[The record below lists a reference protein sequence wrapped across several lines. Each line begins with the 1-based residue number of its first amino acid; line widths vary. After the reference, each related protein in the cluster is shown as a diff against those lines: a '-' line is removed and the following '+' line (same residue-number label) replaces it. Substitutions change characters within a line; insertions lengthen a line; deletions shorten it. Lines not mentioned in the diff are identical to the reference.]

1 MPTVRFQITG
11 LLCSKTEDRGLLDS
25 RSEDEVYLH
34 GAICAGDQFH
44 PLLVGDVSQA
54 TFRHLTIVDGE
65 RISLP
70 ASESNGWVVDLPED
84 GHLIVGL
91 AAHEEDANRSWPS
104 VEALTTDIAKAV
116 HEVVGI
122 AKINGRTP
130 DPNDLVGASTSV
142 MRAREKF
149 DSDDLLGK
157 LLLDKVAV
165 ADLQP
170 GGFDCSIELSG
181 GSRVL
186 ATDFDYTL
194 YYRISRDDRDYAAK
208 PERDSVAV
216 SLKPGDQTTMTVSF
230 LNTGN
235 ATFDAEDTVLVGG
248 TELAGWITPDVD
260 SFTLTEDVAGLLLTE
275 PSVAPGETLKFTLP
289 ITALPVLGKAKY
301 SMRLFIPSLKL
312 FIEHAP
318 FSLELSSGR
327 SMACSIEMVSLD
339 STDTAQIRV
348 VARDVET
355 QEVLQGFVKVTG
367 NESAHPTSVPFKV
380 HSNLRHLIANP
391 TAKGAHDQVV
401 WPFGSVQADG
411 YWPELV
417 SLRPSQE
424 R

>member
-11 LLCSKTEDRGLLDS
+11 LLCTKTEDRGLLDS

-44 PLLVGDVSQA
+44 PLLVGDDSQS
-54 TFRHLTIVDGE
+54 TFRHVSIIDGE
-65 RISLP
+65 RIELP
-70 ASESNGWVVDLPED
+70 ATDGNCWVVELPED
-84 GHLIVGL
+84 AELVVGL
-91 AAHEEDANRSWPS
+91 SAHEEDANRTWPS
-104 VEALTTDIAKAV
+104 VESLTNDIAKAV

-122 AKINGRTP
+122 AKINGRRP

-142 MRAREKF
+142 MRARDKF
-149 DSDDLLGK
+149 EADDLLGK
-157 LLLDKVAV
+157 LLLDRVAI

-170 GGFDCSIELSG
+170 DGFNCSLKLAG

-194 YYRISRDDRDYAAK
+194 YYRISRDDRDYAAQ
-208 PERDSVAV
+208 PERDSLVV
-216 SLKPGDQTTMTVSF
+216 SLKPGDQTSMTVSF
-230 LNTGN
+230 LNTGK

-260 SFTLTEDVAGLLLTE
+260 GFTLTDDVAGLLLTE

-301 SMRLFIPSLKL
+301 PLRLFVPSLKL
-312 FIEHAP
+312 FIEHSP
-318 FSLELSSGR
+318 FNLELSSGR
-327 SMACSIEMVSLD
+327 NMVCSIETVSVE
-339 STDTAQIRV
+339 STDTAKICV
-348 VARDVET
+348 VARDAET
-355 QEVLQGFVKVTG
+355 EEMLQGSVKVTG
-367 NESAHPTSVPFKV
+367 KEAAHPTSEPFEV

-391 TAKGAHDQVV
+391 TAKGAHDHVV
-401 WPFGSVQADG
+401 WPFGSVQVDG

-417 SLRPSQE
+417 PLRPV
-424 R
+424 